1 MAPEGVGGEPERGMV
16 GASDQN
22 TSYTHVQNRQE
33 INMKLSLKR
42 KLIFHQK
49 VSNFKWEVEQS
60 DSDRTDKESLVSW
73 STQTHRGENSGKTL
87 QP

>member
-22 TSYTHVQNRQE
+22 TSYAHVQNRQE

-42 KLIFHQK
+42 KTNI
-49 VSNFKWEVEQS
+49 SP
-60 DSDRTDKESLVSW
+60 ESV
-73 STQTHRGENSGKTL
+73 QF
-87 QP
+87 

>member
-1 MAPEGVGGEPERGMV
+1 
-16 GASDQN
+16 
-22 TSYTHVQNRQE
+22 
-33 INMKLSLKR
+33 MKLSLKR

-60 DSDRTDKESLVSW
+60 DSDGTDKESLVSW
-73 STQTHRGENSGKTL
+73 STQTHRRENSSKTL